1 MAAATDIGT
10 PIAAARWRLDRRTVA
25 ISGWLLAALMATF
38 AASLYLGDFPV
49 PPGEVVR
56 ALFSPLTGAAN
67 PGIDFIVLNVRLPRA
82 VLAILTGSAFAL
94 SGVIFQALLRNPLA
108 SPDIIGI
115 SSGASAA
122 AVFCI
127 IVLGWGGA
135 VLSVGALAGAMLTAL
150 AIYLLA
156 WRDGVSPYRVVL
168 IGIAV
173 AAMLTAVISY
183 LFTSARIVEVQEA
196 LAWLVGS
203 LNAAS
208 FAEAQ
213 PLALAILVLVPVG
226 LALERGLTALQ
237 LGDDAAVAL
246 GNRVELT
253 RLGLIAVAVAL
264 SAFATAAV
272 GPVAFVAF
280 VSGPIARRL
289 LANGR
294 NGFLP
299 AMITG
304 AIVMVGSDL
313 VAQHALPGTQLPV
326 GVVTGLFGAGFLL
339 WLLASAN
346 KAGRAD

>member
-1 MAAATDIGT
+1 
-10 PIAAARWRLDRRTVA
+10 
-25 ISGWLLAALMATF
+25 
-38 AASLYLGDFPV
+38 
-49 PPGEVVR
+49 
-56 ALFSPLTGAAN
+56 
-67 PGIDFIVLNVRLPRA
+67 
-82 VLAILTGSAFAL
+82 
-94 SGVIFQALLRNPLA
+94 
-108 SPDIIGI
+108 
-115 SSGASAA
+115 
-122 AVFCI
+122 
-127 IVLGWGGA
+127 
-135 VLSVGALAGAMLTAL
+135 
-150 AIYLLA
+150 
-156 WRDGVSPYRVVL
+156 
-168 IGIAV
+168 
-173 AAMLTAVISY
+173 
-183 LFTSARIVEVQEA
+183 
-196 LAWLVGS
+196 
-203 LNAAS
+203 
-208 FAEAQ
+208 
-213 PLALAILVLVPVG
+213 VLVPVG